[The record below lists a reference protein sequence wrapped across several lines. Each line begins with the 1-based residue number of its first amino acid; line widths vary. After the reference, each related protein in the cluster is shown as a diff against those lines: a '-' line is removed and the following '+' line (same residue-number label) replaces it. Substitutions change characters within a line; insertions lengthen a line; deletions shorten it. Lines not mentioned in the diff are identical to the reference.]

1 MRLAMV
7 IGIVIVGF
15 AGYIAAG
22 PFLTMNSIKVAVE
35 TGDSEKLSEDINF
48 PLVRQNLKEQL
59 SAAMATNA
67 REELSD
73 NPFAALAIAFSDKL
87 VEGML
92 DTFVTPSGIASL
104 ISGRNPL
111 IKTDTGPTKGDD
123 SDQQLAD
130 LWDKSRFE
138 YDSVDRFSIW
148 INNDVGDEV
157 RVVMRRDGL
166 KWRLT
171 NVFLPEDLMQ

>member
-1 MRLAMV
+1 
-7 IGIVIVGF
+7 
-15 AGYIAAG
+15 
-22 PFLTMNSIKVAVE
+22 MNSIKVAVE

-67 REELSD
+67 RDELSD

-104 ISGRNPL
+104 ISGRNPQYL
-111 IKTDTGPTKGDD
+111 IGEQVIAAPIIYSLRKMKVSKMEFQKIYETFK
-123 SDQQLAD
+123 
-130 LWDKSRFE
+130 
-138 YDSVDRFSIW
+138 
-148 INNDVGDEV
+148 N
-157 RVVMRRDGL
+157 
-166 KWRLT
+166 
-171 NVFLPEDLMQ
+171 